1 MSLLNTRYFDGDP
14 PLTRWLWTISD
25 DVRIQFQ
32 HTLMKAVFGEQAAAS
47 FGRALEPPYVLPD
60 DKLMTEFDTQ
70 METADVRDWFKNE
83 VW

>member
-32 HTLMKAVFGEQAAAS
+32 HTLMKAVSGEQAAAS
-47 FGRALEPPYVLPD
+47 FGPALEPPYVLPD
-60 DKLMTEFDTQ
+60 DELMTEFDTQ